1 MQAYFLTAGL
11 LLGCLRPDAAV
22 ALMMDDPMPPCA
34 KPGMDIGM
42 KSGAAL
48 GGLGSTV
55 YRDDGDI
62 FDGEFPGFS
71 KNAIKKIDNLLNK
84 FRLQIVLSDC

>member
-1 MQAYFLTAGL
+1 MGLPLFAYSFIFPFQSSPSSPNWLRCTPL
-11 LLGCLRPDAAV
+11 LIATFCLFGATSSS
-22 ALMMDDPMPPCA
+22 ALMLDDPMPPCA

-55 YRDDGDI
+55 YRIGHSLC
-62 FDGEFPGFS
+62 GRMLFS
-71 KNAIKKIDNLLNK
+71 
-84 FRLQIVLSDC
+84 

>member
-1 MQAYFLTAGL
+1 MQAYFLTASL
-11 LLGCLRPDAAV
+11 LLNACLCHDAAV
-22 ALMMDDPMPPCA
+22 ALMLDDPMPPCA

-55 YRDDGDI
+55 YR
-62 FDGEFPGFS
+62 
-71 KNAIKKIDNLLNK
+71 
-84 FRLQIVLSDC
+84 IVG